1 MVSRLLAS
9 LQYYGANY
17 IIRKISNKVGVKKI
31 DLFNFGEDVDA
42 DADLD
47 GEEDELDDEYVDDE
61 N

>member
-1 MVSRLLAS
+1 M
-9 LQYYGANY
+9 
-17 IIRKISNKVGVKKI
+17 KKI

-42 DADLD
+42 DTDLD